1 MKGGHSFLN
10 NIDLVIIAEID
21 RHYAYFDHNPDFETC
36 WLIYCAGCVEIGEQ
50 SIFMVR
56 KTQIYFKLAKIFT
69 DITSVILAL
78 AFLPG
83 FELTLSSITLLSLVM
98 ITLLSIFGT
107 YQLGKS
113 LSIIQS
119 CFRFLIAV
127 SVTIILVFYFNTFYS
142 LNIFE
147 YLRVILLSFVYLLS
161 ARIILEEYEARYY
174 RRGIGQIPILLIGMS
189 KAGENLLEKYTQE
202 DSLQRLNIVGFLD
215 NSRKESVIGV
225 PYLGKLIDLENRIE
239 AYRPEAVIQVGNL
252 EQAVTITAIC
262 QKYNL
267 EYHVLPSLIGALGTR
282 VSINNFIGFPLISVR
297 ETNLEGWG
305 FFFKKIFDIVA
316 SLALILLLSPVFLIL
331 VMVLVIERR
340 TWHIIVHEQRVDGR
354 IGSEFALF
362 RFITLIDGAHE
373 KPLDREELRL
383 HSVGV
388 VKDKSF
394 EDATRV
400 GKFLRKTELNELPQL
415 FNVLNNTMSMVG
427 PRPPYKEEVEHYTNF
442 HQKRL
447 RLKPGITGHWQVNKG
462 KTAGTHDDLL
472 RQDIWYIEHWSIS
485 QDLKILG
492 LRRLC
497 IPL

>member
-1 MKGGHSFLN
+1 
-10 NIDLVIIAEID
+10 
-21 RHYAYFDHNPDFETC
+21 
-36 WLIYCAGCVEIGEQ
+36 
-50 SIFMVR
+50 MVR

-69 DITSVILAL
+69 DIFAVILAL
-78 AFLPG
+78 AFLKG
-83 FELTLSSITLLSLVM
+83 FHLSLSSIALLGFTM

-119 CFRFLIAV
+119 CVRFLIAV
-127 SVTIILVFYFNTFYS
+127 SISMILVFYFNTFYS
-142 LNIFE
+142 LNTFE
-147 YLRVILLSFVYLLS
+147 YLRVILLGFIYLLTV
-161 ARIILEEYEARYY
+161 RIILEEYEARYY

-202 DSLQRLNIVGFLD
+202 NSLQRLNIVGFLD

-225 PYLGKLIDLENRIE
+225 PYLGKLIDLENRIQ

-252 EQAVTITAIC
+252 EQSVTITAIC

-305 FFFKKIFDIVA
+305 FFFKKMFDVVLSIV
-316 SLALILLLSPVFLIL
+316 LIILLSPVFILISTL
-331 VMVLVIERR
+331 LIIERR
-340 TWHIIVHEQRVDGR
+340 TWQIIVREPRVDGR
-354 IGSEFALF
+354 TGFEFDLF
-362 RFITLIDGAHE
+362 RFLTLKDGARE

-388 VKDKSF
+388 VKDKSMN
-394 EDATRV
+394 DATRF

-415 FNVLNNTMSMVG
+415 FNVLNNTMSMIG
-427 PRPPYKEEVEHYTNF
+427 PRPPYKEEVEYYTNF

-447 RLKPGITGHWQVNKG
+447 RLKPGITGHWQVNKS

-485 QDLKILG
+485 KDFKILFKTAFYI
-492 LRRLC
+492 LRK
-497 IPL
+497 IVS